1 MTTLINTLILAQ
13 MQNRTLGYVRKDRAV
28 CYACAPKTLK
38 FWTPITAT
46 GVYTCH
52 KCKKGF

>member
-38 FWTPITAT
+38 FWRAVTQS
-46 GVYTCH
+46 GHTCH